1 VVLLDGLNCIQKI
14 EVAADVLDFVVQND
28 TLLISIDAKEGDWV
42 VEYQHSGKEWEKVHS
57 ETWRITKR
65 EETDI
70 VDLYYL
76 ETMRKRVGSLDDD

>member
-14 EVAADVLDFVVQND
+14 EVAADVLDFVVHND
-28 TLLISIDAKEGDWV
+28 RLFISVDAEEGDWI
-42 VEYQHSGKEWEKVHS
+42 VEYQHNGKEWEKVHS